1 MKKQLH
7 TTLLGLFIFLILS
20 CFVVVADTA
29 KTTTSEIKYQ
39 RFFSRDPEGRKYHR
53 FLLSP
58 TPEELIYVTRLK
70 AEANIDD
77 TPEKETLVLI
87 LVYMRANLYEEGWMQ
102 GYGES
107 WIQAFL
113 FIAEA
118 DTKAKLPKKKD
129 AFKFF
134 DAGKPALDV
143 PAAKA
148 IKLQNPSFVFAQP
161 PADTFKSRDLSFRLV
176 DLTGDGTLDVW
187 IESIYGVAVVS
198 FQNGEF
204 KEIFSAYTIPTDQE
218 AEYVDLDDNG
228 SCEIKIPYSI
238 QIEGMPG
245 VPYLPWMSLYEW
257 DGTTYTLNNEK
268 FYAGNNDY
276 FIPLLSQYN
285 YQLLRHGE
293 IINLLEPYKFY
304 LGLVSYY
311 RSGVKPG
318 GLQWVVE
325 HGRNEHYIQAA
336 KSILKKFLPEEK

>member
-1 MKKQLH
+1 MKKHLQ

-20 CFVVVADTA
+20 CFAVNADTA
-29 KTTTSEIKYQ
+29 KTTASEVKYE
-39 RFFSRDPEGRKYHR
+39 RYPESRKYHR

-58 TPEELIYVTRLK
+58 TPEELIYVTRMK
-70 AEANIDD
+70 ADANIDD
-77 TPEKETLVLI
+77 TPEKETIVLI
-87 LVYMRANLYEEGWMQ
+87 LVYMRAHPRYKSWRT
-102 GYGES
+102 YGDS

-113 FIAEA
+113 FIAET
-118 DTKAKLPKKKD
+118 DTKEKLPKKKD

-148 IKLQNPSFVFAQP
+148 IELHNPPFVFTQP
-161 PADTFKSRDLSFRLV
+161 PEDVFKSRDLSFRLI

-187 IESIYGVAVVS
+187 IDSIYGVAVVS

-204 KEIFSAYTIPTDQE
+204 KEIFSSYTIPTDQE

-336 KSILKKFLPEEK
+336 KSILKKFPPEEK